1 MIILETG
8 SILNEIIDGLREEYW
23 MESPIWE
30 EVSSTIMEEY
40 YDYFPMYID
49 MIYTSYP
56 YPLEWEVKEFI
67 LKDSV
72 LLSIELII
80 ELEDNI

>member
-56 YPLEWEVKEFI
+56 YPLEREVKEFI
-67 LKDSV
+67 LKGSV

-80 ELEDNI
+80 ESEDNI

>member
-8 SILNEIIDGLREEYW
+8 SILNEIIDGLREECW

-30 EVSSTIMEEY
+30 EVSSMIMEEY
-40 YDYFPMYID
+40 YDYFPIYID

-56 YPLEWEVKEFI
+56 YPLEREVKEFM
-67 LKDSV
+67 LKGSV

-80 ELEDNI
+80 ESEDNI

>member
-8 SILNEIIDGLREEYW
+8 STLNEIIDGLREEYW

-30 EVSSTIMEEY
+30 EVSSMIMEEY
-40 YDYFPMYID
+40 YDYFPIYID

-56 YPLEWEVKEFI
+56 HPLEREVKEFI
-67 LKDSV
+67 LKGSV

-80 ELEDNI
+80 ESEDNI